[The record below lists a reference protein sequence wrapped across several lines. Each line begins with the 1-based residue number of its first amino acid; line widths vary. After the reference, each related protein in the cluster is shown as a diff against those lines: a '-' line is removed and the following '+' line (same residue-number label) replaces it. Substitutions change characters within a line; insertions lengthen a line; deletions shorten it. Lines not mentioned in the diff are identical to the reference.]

1 MFIFFLS
8 GNNDK
13 TNKKS
18 SKIRGGIT
26 RMPNNQHKHSR
37 NKNTNNESVNEA
49 GRNGKEA
56 TSNNQKYEFYEKLGR
71 KGEEVPTK
79 LTDFD
84 KDNHEETDGQN
95 EKRND
100 DDYNSINS

>member
-1 MFIFFLS
+1 
-8 GNNDK
+8 
-13 TNKKS
+13 
-18 SKIRGGIT
+18 
-26 RMPNNQHKHSR
+26 MPNNEDNR
-37 NKNTNNESVNEA
+37 NKNKNPNDELVNEA
-49 GRNGKEA
+49 GRNGKGV

-95 EKRND
+95 EKRNE